1 MVGSIERY
9 LKKESYG
16 FSVSNSIE
24 FAGTRE
30 LLKVKQKALKSAEK
44 GNKPNAS
51 RSLTDSEVD
60 SLNFSYSLH
69 FTSTQPDE
77 EEDIQVH
84 LHEEDVDF
92 D

>member
-1 MVGSIERY
+1 M
-9 LKKESYG
+9 
-16 FSVSNSIE
+16 
-24 FAGTRE
+24 
-30 LLKVKQKALKSAEK
+30 KQKALKSAEK

-60 SLNFSYSLH
+60 GLNFSYSLH
-69 FTSTQPDE
+69 FTSTAISNQPDE